1 MANSIRASIGVSR
14 YGASAPVWRG
24 SGFLGLTGRIG
35 WTQQTAQR
43 VALALFLCV
52 CLAVSAHAAR
62 IALASLQSVRP
73 APAAVRHGFEAEDH
87 FPGAQLIYASDPATI
102 DANAAP
108 AAGVTGTAAL
118 PNLPVPQGAVLA
130 PGDGTVIPARPFSMG
145 RASAIDRGR
154 ALECLTAAIYYEAAT
169 EPDAGQQGVAQV
181 ILNRVR
187 HPAFPNTVCGVVYQ
201 GSERTSGCQFS
212 FACDGSMARV
222 PSRAYW
228 LRAMR
233 VAAAALAG
241 RVFAPV
247 GLATHYHTYAVTPA
261 WNRSMVMTAAIGAH
275 FFHRWQGWWG
285 TPAAFNQVYAGQEPA
300 PGPHP
305 RALTPTP
312 ALQYQYALAQ
322 PTPSVAPPTPVS
334 AIQPAYRA
342 TSVAMQPVAA
352 QDSLPPSSQV
362 LDRWKDSGKPLR

>member
-1 MANSIRASIGVSR
+1 LGV
-14 YGASAPVWRG
+14 
-24 SGFLGLTGRIG
+24 TGRIG
-35 WTQQTAQR
+35 WSQVTAQR

-52 CLAVSAHAAR
+52 CAAVSAHAAR
-62 IALASLQSVRP
+62 IALASLQTPKP
-73 APAAVRHGFEAEDH
+73 APAAPHKGFEAEDH
-87 FPGAQLIYASDPATI
+87 FPGAQLIYASDPASV

-108 AAGVTGTAAL
+108 AAGVTGTAPL
-118 PNLPVPQGAVLA
+118 PTMPIPQDAVLPPA
-130 PGDGTVIPARPFSMG
+130 SDGTVIPARPFSMG

-169 EPDAGQQGVAQV
+169 EPDAGQQAVAQV

-201 GSERTSGCQFS
+201 GSERATGCQFS
-212 FACDGSMARV
+212 FACDGAIARV
-222 PSRAYW
+222 PSREYW

-261 WNRSMVMTAAIGAH
+261 WNRSLVMTAAIGAH

-285 TPAAFNQVYAGQEPA
+285 TPAAFNQVYAGHEPE
-300 PGPHP
+300 PGPHARIQAP
-305 RALTPTP
+305 APTLQYASTQTP
-312 ALQYQYALAQ
+312 A
-322 PTPSVAPPTPVS
+322 PIVPPTPVS

-342 TSVAMQPVAA
+342 TSVAVQPAST
-352 QDSLPPSSQV
+352 QDNLPQSSQI
-362 LDRWKDSGKPLR
+362 LDRWKDSGQPLP